1 MSGLHSV
8 IIATQHVENRMNAR
22 LAPLALATALAATVS
37 PAQAADGGL
46 YAGLG
51 MGRMTTTDYLPPARL
66 DLFDETANQWRIF
79 GGYRTGIVPILDFA
93 AEVGYRNVGA
103 ASATING
110 NTGEYKTKGLDAAV
124 LAIFPFLGADLFG
137 KVGVMQYDLD
147 RTVNGTRTSFDGT
160 APLYGVG
167 VGFRVWRVGIRLE
180 YERAEVDELKM
191 LTGATASVQFR
202 F

>member
-1 MSGLHSV
+1 
-8 IIATQHVENRMNAR
+8 MNAR
-22 LAPLALATALAATVS
+22 LVSLACAAALATAMPA
-37 PAQAADGGL
+37 AQAADGGL

-51 MGRMTTTDYLPPARL
+51 MGRMTTTDYLPPARI

-93 AEVGYRNVGA
+93 AEVGYRNVGS

-110 NTGEYKTKGLDAAV
+110 NTAEYKTKGLDAAV
-124 LAIFPFLGADLFG
+124 LGIFPFLGADLFG

-147 RTVNGTRTSFDGT
+147 RTVNGARSSFSGT
-160 APLYGVG
+160 APLYGIG
-167 VGFRVWRVGIRLE
+167 VGFRVWRVGVRLE
-180 YERAEVDELKM
+180 YERFEVDELK
-191 LTGATASVQFR
+191 LLSGATASVTFR